1 MSWKAIIEQHNSD
14 GLTMLVRYERE
25 GYAPVPVSVLLP
37 PVGVDVQQHIA
48 AYAPLGVWQWE
59 DESRVARDRP
69 PLGLVIQEPQPVAS
83 APASDQQQ
91 ALADP
96 LPTIRLEPV
105 Q

>member
-1 MSWKAIIEQHNSD
+1 MTWKAIIEQHNSD
-14 GLTMLVRYERE
+14 GLTMQVRYERE

-37 PVGVDVQQHIA
+37 PVGADVQQHIA
-48 AYAPLGVWQWE
+48 AYAPLGMWQWE

-69 PLGLVIQEPQPVAS
+69 PVGLVIQQPQPVAA
-83 APASDQQQ
+83 APAADQPP
-91 ALADP
+91 APADP